1 MHQGEIISDLGILA
15 VAGVLS
21 AAFCRFLRIPGMIGY
36 LVAGV
41 VVGPYFLSWVHAKE
55 VMTLGELGVVFLMF
69 HLGMEFDLSRLRKLL
84 VPSLLAVLL
93 QSAGMLFLGFQVAPL
108 VGLNG
113 LHGFFL
119 GSLLAISSSMVTVR
133 VLEKGQELKLAGG
146 QLVVGILIVEDI
158 LAVLLLVV
166 LSGIGLKGVLSW
178 GGLFHAVFLLA
189 VFVAV
194 FYTVGRFLIPR
205 LGIWVSKVGEA
216 ELLTLFAAA
225 LAMGLGLLASRF
237 DLSLALG
244 AFVAGATISQTQL
257 VPDIEKRMTPVRQL
271 SGAVFFMSVGMW
283 VDPLALVAE
292 WKPILGLSIGV
303 ILIKITTVWLGLF
316 LSGEKPKTSF
326 RAASAKPQIGEF
338 SFVIAG
344 LGISLGVTEER
355 LRILA
360 VGIAFV
366 TILATPLLYGNA
378 SLFCNWAKDILPEG
392 ISAFVRVYHDF
403 IEATRS
409 RLRRASLLAAAR
421 PLFFR
426 SVLYFFLLNGV
437 YVIGYVLVEILYGES
452 MQKGSWQVLLVWA
465 VAGVLSLPILIALIF
480 NVNKLMALLA
490 ERVLGSKA
498 KRSFGRG
505 HLAVLFEALST
516 CLFVSLAG
524 GLFFS
529 FASPY
534 LPEGAAL
541 GGYCAVLVLAGVLL
555 WNRLLRVNLQIEHL
569 FLKELDEQLHEEDQV
584 HRQEAFRQIQQLYPW
599 PVQVEHVDLVV
610 ESEVV
615 GKRIRDLDLR
625 RLTGVSILGLGRGG
639 EISYEPSPDITM
651 FPGDRVYL
659 FGTTSQI
666 NNARQILENSE
677 QRKSKSLRK
686 QADFR
691 METLF
696 LAHDSPLV
704 DATLAGSNL
713 RQKYGINVLALQ
725 RGETRISPPDSE
737 EMLREGDV
745 LYVFGRSQ
753 IIQSL
758 SNT

>member
-1 MHQGEIISDLGILA
+1 M
-15 VAGVLS
+15 
-21 AAFCRFLRIPGMIGY
+21 
-36 LVAGV
+36 
-41 VVGPYFLSWVHAKE
+41 
-55 VMTLGELGVVFLMF
+55 
-69 HLGMEFDLSRLRKLL
+69 
-84 VPSLLAVLL
+84 
-93 QSAGMLFLGFQVAPL
+93 
-108 VGLNG
+108 
-113 LHGFFL
+113 
-119 GSLLAISSSMVTVR
+119 
-133 VLEKGQELKLAGG
+133 
-146 QLVVGILIVEDI
+146 
-158 LAVLLLVV
+158 
-166 LSGIGLKGVLSW
+166 
-178 GGLFHAVFLLA
+178 
-189 VFVAV
+189 
-194 FYTVGRFLIPR
+194 
-205 LGIWVSKVGEA
+205 
-216 ELLTLFAAA
+216 
-225 LAMGLGLLASRF
+225 
-237 DLSLALG
+237 
-244 AFVAGATISQTQL
+244 
-257 VPDIEKRMTPVRQL
+257 
-271 SGAVFFMSVGMW
+271 
-283 VDPLALVAE
+283 
-292 WKPILGLSIGV
+292 
-303 ILIKITTVWLGLF
+303 
-316 LSGEKPKTSF
+316 
-326 RAASAKPQIGEF
+326 
-338 SFVIAG
+338 
-344 LGISLGVTEER
+344 
-355 LRILA
+355 
-360 VGIAFV
+360 
-366 TILATPLLYGNA
+366 
-378 SLFCNWAKDILPEG
+378 
-392 ISAFVRVYHDF
+392 
-403 IEATRS
+403 
-409 RLRRASLLAAAR
+409 
-421 PLFFR
+421 
-426 SVLYFFLLNGV
+426 
-437 YVIGYVLVEILYGES
+437 
-452 MQKGSWQVLLVWA
+452 LLVWA
-465 VAGVLSLPILIALIF
+465 VAGVLSLPILIAVIF
-480 NVNKLMALLA
+480 NVNQLMALLA

-498 KRSFGRG
+498 KRSFGQG

-599 PVQVEHVDLVV
+599 PVQVEHVDLVC

-696 LAHDSPLV
+696 LTHDSPLV

-725 RGETRISPPDSE
+725 RGETRISPPDGE

-758 SNT
+758 NNS